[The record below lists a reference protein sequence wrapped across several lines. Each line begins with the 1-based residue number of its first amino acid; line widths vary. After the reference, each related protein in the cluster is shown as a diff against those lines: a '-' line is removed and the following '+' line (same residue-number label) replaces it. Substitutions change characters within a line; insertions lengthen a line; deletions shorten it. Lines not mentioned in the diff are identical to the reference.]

1 MISPEVKKFLAFRN
15 ELITLLDNSFS
26 VMQDDYDS
34 CYLEGD
40 STKVADKI
48 ISLIEKFDNDKYHEV
63 IVEDERP

>member
-1 MISPEVKKFLAFRN
+1 
-15 ELITLLDNSFS
+15 
-26 VMQDDYDS
+26 MQDDYDS